1 MKPLKL
7 SIEGLKSISET
18 QTVDFEVLS
27 ESGIFGIFGKT
38 GSGKSTILDAIVL
51 AVYGEVIEGL
61 KSSEFI
67 NVGCEFARVELKFA
81 IKRGGNEETYEVER
95 KFKFNKARTAV
106 TQSASLKKIEPG
118 GEKICLAENAL
129 SVTALLKNEI
139 IGLEKSDFLKCIA
152 LPQGEFAAFVKMT
165 RGERLAVIGKLFD
178 LTKYGEELALK
189 VKRRQEDL
197 KLENERLQGKLE
209 ALACPSEQEVEADD
223 FALKKL
229 AEKERELKVA
239 LEKNERESEKAKALK
254 QTAEDIQKKT
264 NELNEKSGYRSIIE
278 QKRQKL
284 GEYSKAKTVK
294 GALDVFNARSRE
306 KEEAAVSLVKLEELL
321 KQTEARFD
329 LAKTKKQENDV
340 LSEQAV
346 ELKVKIKGLDGLKD
360 KNQELLNKKAQRN
373 KLLEEFSA
381 LFSSAR
387 AQIDRAESLKKRIE
401 SLKIELGKIDTN
413 GVLSELKKD
422 VASSAV
428 GKLAAEEIEFL
439 KELGEL
445 VSTSEVATL
454 KKDESAVNGLI
465 AARIEQ
471 LSLKISAEKFDAD
484 ELITKAAAAI
494 KKSAEISGE
503 LQKCNAEVLAAESLF
518 ADYSARAELI
528 KQEGVKVRA
537 ECDGIGEEIKNALGG
552 LGYEVAAAKFS
563 EELEK
568 IQKTIEQNA
577 KNYELAYAEKSK
589 LEGEYSAAKTRLS
602 LSEKLLAESS
612 ENLNA
617 ELSSKGLTLEQAT
630 LALDYPDAEKD
641 EELVKCFDTDVKVLE
656 ISLGELNK
664 KAAAFDEKYRNYDE
678 IFLLSENI
686 REKLSELNK
695 KHGELSVKHK
705 NDLKNLRERCIIVE
719 KAQTVSG
726 KLDLLGR
733 LLETVKAGR
742 FMEFIADEYLQEI
755 ASDAE
760 IRVLELTG
768 GRYGLIYDGNFFVTD
783 NFSGGIKRPVAGLS
797 GGETFIVSLC
807 LALSLSKQISA
818 KALRPIDFFFLDEGF
833 GTLDEDLVDAVTTG
847 LEKLRALDFTVGLIT
862 HVSELKNRIASK
874 LYVHGAT
881 CARGTVIELS
891 PRV

>member
-7 SIEGLKSISET
+7 SVEGLKSISEK
-18 QTVDFEVLS
+18 QSVDFEALS
-27 ESGIFGIFGKT
+27 KNGIFGIFGKT

-51 AVYGEVIEGL
+51 AVYGEVTEGL
-61 KSSEFI
+61 KSSDFI
-67 NVGCEFARVELKFA
+67 NVGRDFAHVQLTFSV
-81 IKRGGNEETYEVER
+81 KRGGKEEFYEVER

-106 TQSASLKKIEPG
+106 TQNASLKKIQSG
-118 GEKICLAENAL
+118 GEKICLAENPL
-129 SVTALLKNEI
+129 NVTALLKNEI
-139 IGLEKSDFLKCIA
+139 IGLEKGDFLKCIA

-165 RGERLAVIGKLFD
+165 RGERLSVIGKLFD
-178 LTKYGEELALK
+178 LTKYGEELAFK
-189 VKRRQEDL
+189 VKRRLDDL
-197 KLENERLQGKLE
+197 KLEGERLAGKLE
-209 ALACPSEQEVEADD
+209 ALECPSEQEVEADD
-223 FALKKL
+223 LKLKKF
-229 AEKERELKVA
+229 AEKESELKAA
-239 LEKNERESEKAKALK
+239 LDENERELEKAKVLK
-254 QTAEDIQKKT
+254 QTTVEIQKKT

-294 GALDVFNARSRE
+294 GSLDVYNARLRE
-306 KEEAAVSLVKLEELL
+306 KEEAAVSLAKLEELL

-329 LAKTKKQENDV
+329 LAKIKKQESDV

-346 ELKVKIKGLDGLKD
+346 ELKVKIKGLDELKN

-381 LFSSAR
+381 LFSSAQ
-387 AQIDRAESLKKRIE
+387 AQKDRAESLKKRAE
-401 SLKIELGKIDTN
+401 LLKIELKKIDTD

-422 VASSAV
+422 VASGSV
-428 GKLAAEEIEFL
+428 SKLAAEEIEFL

-445 VSTSEVATL
+445 VSASEVATL
-454 KKDESAVNGLI
+454 KKGESAVNGLI
-465 AARIEQ
+465 AAHIEQ

-484 ELITKAAAAI
+484 ELIIKAAAVI

-503 LQKCNAEVLAAESLF
+503 LQKRNAEVLAAESLF

-552 LGYEVAAAKFS
+552 LSYEAAAAKFA

-568 IQKTIEQNA
+568 IQKTIERNV

-589 LEGEYSAAKTRLS
+589 SEGEYSAAKNRLS
-602 LSEKLLAESS
+602 LGEKLFAESS

-686 REKLSELNK
+686 REKLNELNK

-719 KAQTVSG
+719 KTQTVSG

-783 NFSGGIKRPVAGLS
+783 NFSGGVKRPVAGLS
-797 GGETFIVSLC
+797 GGETFIVSLS
-807 LALSLSKQISA
+807 LALALSKQISA

-833 GTLDEDLVDAVTTG
+833 GTLDEDLIDAVNTS
-847 LEKLRALDFTVGLIT
+847 LEKLRSSNFTVGLIT
-862 HVSELKNRIASK
+862 HVAELKNRIASK
-874 LYVHGAT
+874 LYVQGAT
-881 CARGTVIELS
+881 PAHGTLFGLS
-891 PRV
+891 PRD